1 MLALARRRKTRP
13 EADIEPLGRGR
24 RGRGALVE
32 TAVVPRKPTAYWD
45 YIKVEEL
52 LALQGG
58 LEPTDTGLSND
69 EVLFITVHQIDELWF
84 KLILRELITVR
95 NLFAKVPVPEQA
107 LASAAR
113 GIRRM
118 TLLVEH
124 VSAHFEIM
132 ETMTTRDY
140 LAFRDKLNPASGFQS
155 GQLREIE
162 VLLGLSDADRVPLGD
177 EQSYMNALKAHDG
190 SPSSAY
196 RRVAARLHDKPSLV
210 EAIREWLS
218 RTPIQGTAPGDP
230 DDDKNV
236 NAFIESY
243 SAAHEKCAL
252 EALEIAKSTALAAGD
267 AERLEKRYAREIEGS
282 RAFLRAEDCP
292 EADRERMK
300 RIRAALVFI
309 ESYRELPLLAWPRVI
324 IDELVAFEQAFVIF
338 RQRHARMVERIIGQ
352 RTGTGGSS
360 GVDYLDQT
368 ALRYRIFRDIWAVRT
383 LLVRQ
388 SELPELRSADFYG
401 FVTAP

>member
-1 MLALARRRKTRP
+1 MT
-13 EADIEPLGRGR
+13 
-24 RGRGALVE
+24 
-32 TAVVPRKPTAYWD
+32 RKPTAYWD

-52 LALQGG
+52 LSLQGG
-58 LEPTDTGLSND
+58 LEASDKSLAND

-84 KLILRELITVR
+84 KLILRELVSTR
-95 NLFAKVPVPEQA
+95 DLFARSPVPEQA

-118 TLLVEH
+118 TSLWEH
-124 VSAHFEIM
+124 VAAHFSVM

-155 GQLREIE
+155 GQLREVE
-162 VLLGLSDADRVPLGD
+162 VLLGLSDTDRIPLGN
-177 EQSYMNALKAHDG
+177 EHSYMNALKDHDG

-196 RRVAARLHDKPSLV
+196 KRVESRLTDKPTLIDAV
-210 EAIREWLS
+210 REWLF
-218 RTPIQGTAPGDP
+218 RTPIQGSTP
-230 DDDKNV
+230 DQADDAENV
-236 NAFIESY
+236 SRFIDAY
-243 SAAHEKCAL
+243 AGAHAKSAHQAL
-252 EALEIAKSTALAAGD
+252 AIAKSSALTTAD
-267 AERLEKRYAREIEGS
+267 VERLEKRYASEIEGA
-282 RAFLRAEDCP
+282 RAFLHAEEVAPESRA
-292 EADRERMK
+292 
-300 RIRAALVFI
+300 RISRTRAALVFL

-338 RQRHARMVERIIGQ
+338 RQRHARMVERVIGR

-368 ALRYRIFRDIWAVRT
+368 ALRYRIFRDVWAVRT

-388 SELPELRSADFYG
+388 AMLPPLERAEYYG
-401 FVTAP
+401 FSVGI

>member
-1 MLALARRRKTRP
+1 MT
-13 EADIEPLGRGR
+13 
-24 RGRGALVE
+24 
-32 TAVVPRKPTAYWD
+32 RKPTAYWD

-52 LALQGG
+52 TSLQGG
-58 LEPTDTGLSND
+58 LERSDAGLSND

-84 KLILRELITVR
+84 KLILRELVTVR
-95 NLFAKVPVPEQA
+95 NLFAKAPVPEQA

-118 TLLVEH
+118 TTVLEH
-124 VSAHFEIM
+124 LASHFGVM

-162 VLLGLSDADRVPLGD
+162 VLLGLGDADRLSLGH
-177 EQSYMNALKAHDG
+177 EHSYMSALKNHDG

-196 RRVAARLHDKPSLV
+196 RRVEARMADKPTV
-210 EAIREWLS
+210 ADAVREWLF
-218 RTPIQGTAPGDP
+218 RTPIQGSTPADA
-230 DDDKNV
+230 DDEAAV
-236 NAFIESY
+236 RAFIDAY
-243 SAAHEKCAL
+243 ANAHARCAN
-252 EALEIAKSTALAAGD
+252 EALEIAKSSALTPAD
-267 AERLEKRYAREIEGS
+267 VERLEKRYAGEIEAA
-282 RAFLRAEDCP
+282 RAFLRGDDAP
-292 EADRERMK
+292 EAER
-300 RIRAALVFI
+300 RRVSRSRAALVFI

-324 IDELVAFEQAFVIF
+324 VDELVSFEQAFVVF
-338 RQRHARMVERIIGQ
+338 RQRHARMVERVIGR

-368 ALRYRIFRDIWAVRT
+368 ALKYRIFRDVWAVRT

-388 SELPELRSADFYG
+388 AELPPLERADVYG
-401 FVTAP
+401 FASGA

>member
-1 MLALARRRKTRP
+1 MK
-13 EADIEPLGRGR
+13 
-24 RGRGALVE
+24 
-32 TAVVPRKPTAYWD
+32 RKPTAYWD

-58 LEPTDTGLSND
+58 LEPVDAGLAND

-84 KLILRELITVR
+84 KLILRELVSVR

-118 TLLVEH
+118 TLLLEH
-124 VSAHFEIM
+124 VAAHFEIM

-162 VLLGLSDADRVPLGD
+162 VLLGLSDAERIPLGN
-177 EQSYMNALKAHDG
+177 EQSYMNALKSHDG

-196 RRVAARLHDKPSLV
+196 RRVEARLSDKPTLAAAV
-210 EAIREWLS
+210 REWLA
-218 RTPIQGTAPGDP
+218 RTPIQGSTPADAGD
-230 DDDKNV
+230 DEAVRKFVD
-236 NAFIESY
+236 AYCASH
-243 SAAHEKCAL
+243 ARCAHEAL
-252 EALEIAKSTALAAGD
+252 AIAKSSVLAAGD
-267 AERLEKRYAREIEGS
+267 AERLEKRYATEIES
-282 RAFLRAEDCP
+282 AAAFLRAEDAP
-292 EADRERMK
+292 EAERK
-300 RIRAALVFI
+300 RVSRCRAALVFI

-324 IDELVAFEQAFVIF
+324 IDELVAFEQAFVVF
-338 RQRHARMVERIIGQ
+338 RQRHARMVERVIGR

-368 ALRYRIFRDIWAVRT
+368 ALRYRIFRDVWAVRT

-388 SELPELRSADFYG
+388 AALPPLEKAESYG
-401 FVTAP
+401 FVAGA

>member
-1 MLALARRRKTRP
+1 MSREVKRR
-13 EADIEPLGRGR
+13 
-24 RGRGALVE
+24 
-32 TAVVPRKPTAYWD
+32 PTAYWD

-58 LEPTDTGLSND
+58 LEAGDAGLMND

-84 KLILRELITVR
+84 KLVLRELVTVR
-95 NLFAKVPVPEQA
+95 NLFAKAPVPEQA

-118 TLLVEH
+118 ALLIGH
-124 VSAHFEIM
+124 VAAHFEIM

-162 VLLGLSDADRVPLGD
+162 VLLGLSDVDRIPLGN
-177 EQSYMNALKAHDG
+177 EHSYMNALKDHDG
-190 SPSSAY
+190 TPSSAY
-196 RRVAARLHDKPSLV
+196 RRVAARLTDKPTLLECV
-210 EAIREWLS
+210 NDWLY
-218 RTPIQGTAPGDP
+218 RTPIQGSVPGDAG
-230 DDDKNV
+230 DDEKV
-236 NAFIESY
+236 VAFVEAY
-243 SAAHEKCAL
+243 AAAHAKCAR
-252 EALEIAKSTALAAGD
+252 EALELAKSSTLTPGD
-267 AERLEKRYAREIEGS
+267 VERLERRYSAEIAGARSFLLAEEVDAEQRKRVS
-282 RAFLRAEDCP
+282 RQ
-292 EADRERMK
+292 
-300 RIRAALVFI
+300 RAALVFL

-338 RQRHARMVERIIGQ
+338 RQRHARMVERVIGR

-368 ALRYRIFRDIWAVRT
+368 ALRYRIFRDVWAVRT
-383 LLVRQ
+383 ILVRQ
-388 SELPELRSADFYG
+388 AELPPLEHAEVYG
-401 FVTAP
+401 FAAG

>member
-1 MLALARRRKTRP
+1 MK
-13 EADIEPLGRGR
+13 
-24 RGRGALVE
+24 
-32 TAVVPRKPTAYWD
+32 RKPTAYWD

-58 LEPTDTGLSND
+58 LEPTDATLAND

-84 KLILRELITVR
+84 KLVLRELVEVR

-118 TLLVEH
+118 AVVLEH
-124 VSAHFEIM
+124 IAAHFEIM

-162 VLLGLSDADRVPLGD
+162 VLLGLSDADRIPLGH
-177 EQSYMNALKAHDG
+177 ENSYMNALKDENG
-190 SPSSAY
+190 MPSSAY
-196 RRVAARLHDKPSLV
+196 RRVASRLADTPTLIEV
-210 EAIREWLS
+210 VREWLY
-218 RTPIQGTAPGDP
+218 RTPIQGSVPSDANDEA
-230 DDDKNV
+230 NV
-236 NAFIESY
+236 AAFVEAY
-243 SAAHEKCAL
+243 AASHAAAAN
-252 EALEIAKSTALAAGD
+252 EALALAKSDALSASDVARLDKKYATEIASAG
-267 AERLEKRYAREIEGS
+267 
-282 RAFLRAEDCP
+282 AFLRGEDFAP
-292 EADRERMK
+292 EHRRRGS
-300 RIRAALVFI
+300 RIRAAIVFI

-338 RQRHARMVERIIGQ
+338 RQRHARMVERVIG
-352 RTGTGGSS
+352 RRMGTGGSS

-368 ALRYRIFRDIWAVRT
+368 AVRYRIFRDVWAVRT
-383 LLVRQ
+383 LLVQ
-388 SELPELRSADFYG
+388 QTALPPVERADAYG
-401 FVTAP
+401 FVAGS

>member
-1 MLALARRRKTRP
+1 MT
-13 EADIEPLGRGR
+13 
-24 RGRGALVE
+24 
-32 TAVVPRKPTAYWD
+32 RKPTAYWD

-52 LALQGG
+52 LSLQGG
-58 LEPTDTGLSND
+58 LEPTDKGLAND

-84 KLILRELITVR
+84 KLVLRELVTTR
-95 NLFAKVPVPEQA
+95 DLFARAPVPEQA

-118 TLLVEH
+118 TQLFQH
-124 VSAHFEIM
+124 VASHFEVM

-162 VLLGLSDADRVPLGD
+162 VLLGLSDAERLPLGN
-177 EQSYMNALKAHDG
+177 EHSYMNALKDHDG

-196 RRVAARLHDKPSLV
+196 RRVAARLEDKPTLT
-210 EAIREWLS
+210 EAVRDWLH
-218 RTPIQGTAPGDP
+218 RTPIQGSTPELPGDAENVSRFI
-230 DDDKNV
+230 DD
-236 NAFIESY
+236 Y
-243 SAAHEKCAL
+243 CAAHAKSAN
-252 EALEIAKSTALAAGD
+252 EALAIAKSSALTPND
-267 AERLEKRYAREIEGS
+267 VQRLEKRYASEIEGA
-282 RAFLRAEDCP
+282 RAFLRAEDIA
-292 EADRERMK
+292 EDLRARVSRT
-300 RIRAALVFI
+300 RAALVFL

-324 IDELVAFEQAFVIF
+324 IDELVSFEQAFVIF
-338 RQRHARMVERIIGQ
+338 RQRHARMVERVIGR

-368 ALRYRIFRDIWAVRT
+368 ALRYRIFRDLWAVRT

-388 SELPELRSADFYG
+388 ALLPPLEHAELYG
-401 FVTAP
+401 FTRE